1 MKRKENKMKHTQGK
15 WGVEKNIGL
24 YSIKIGDK
32 YIAGVHGQERKI
44 EDDSKALGYRYDNS
58 ETIAN
63 ANLIASSPDM
73 LDGMRTILQKLE
85 KFRTLDRGSLIR
97 GHILDNIQRITEENI
112 AKAEGK

>member
-32 YIAGVHGQERKI
+32 YIAGVHGQENKI
-44 EDDSKALGYRYDNS
+44 EDDSKALGFRYDNS

-73 LDGMRTILQKLE
+73 LKILKDAKGVVSL
-85 KFRTLDRGSLIR
+85 TSPSMADRIK
-97 GHILDNIQRITEENI
+97 NII

>member
-15 WGVEKNIGL
+15 WEVEKTIG

-32 YIAGVHGQERKI
+32 YIAGVHGQENKI
-44 EDDSKALGYRYDNS
+44 KDDSKALGFRYDDS

-73 LDGMRTILQKLE
+73 LKILKDA
-85 KFRTLDRGSLIR
+85 KGVVSLTSPSMADKIK
-97 GHILDNIQRITEENI
+97 NII